1 MPDRFYNF
9 DYSYLRNGKPV
20 FVPSARGRE
29 TGYDIKDRVEE
40 AFEFDAFV
48 HHFLPGGHVA
58 ALHEHRNRTFFA
70 RVDIETFFYGIGR
83 NRVIRA
89 LRGIGVERE
98 NHYARWST
106 VKNPYGAPNY
116 ALPYGF
122 VQSPILASLV
132 LMTSHVGDYLRGLPN
147 HITKSVYMDDIAL
160 SSDDLGGLTVAFDGL
175 FAVLAQSEFTI
186 NAAKTRQP
194 APAMDIFNCDLSLG
208 EAVVREDR
216 KAEFYEIARSAAS
229 ASAFDRYC
237 AAVEQGNHDGQFD
250 KP

>member
-1 MPDRFYNF
+1 MPVRFYNF
-9 DYSYLRNGKPV
+9 DYSYLRGGKPV

-29 TGYDIKDRVEE
+29 TGYDIKDRVEA
-40 AFEFDAFV
+40 AFEFDPFV
-48 HHFLPGGHVA
+48 HHLLPGGHVA
-58 ALHEHRNRTFFA
+58 ALHAHRDRTLFA

-106 VKNPYGAPNY
+106 VKNPYDVPNY

-132 LMTSHVGDYLRGLPN
+132 LMTSPVGDYLRGLPN

-160 SSDDLGGLTVAFDGL
+160 SGDDLG
-175 FAVLAQSEFTI
+175 
-186 NAAKTRQP
+186 
-194 APAMDIFNCDLSLG
+194 APAMDVFNCDLSFG

-216 KAEFYEIARSAAS
+216 KAEFYKVDRSAAS
-229 ASAFDRYC
+229 SSAFDRYC
-237 AAVEQGNHDGQFD
+237 ATVEQGNNLEES
-250 KP
+250 